1 MSSHHSHP
9 CLSIMSFH
17 NDNVA
22 NDNRFNAKKAKSPMH
37 QLKRIIKPIFTLLKR
52 APSNTYKKSPQP
64 EYFVDE
70 YESEIDDNIANELLE
85 NEIFE
90 EIDCCEEFAAVSVY
104 NNGHMDIVPV
114 FRGQRYIPV
123 HFARTEAGTFFW
135 TSMVAPD
142 CDINSQGD
150 KNAITNYQQ
159 PELQVPAY
167 RWAQA

>member
-1 MSSHHSHP
+1 
-9 CLSIMSFH
+9 MSF
-17 NDNVA
+17 DNTT
-22 NDNRFNAKKAKSPMH
+22 NDNRFNAKKARTAMH
-37 QLKRIIKPIFTLLKR
+37 QLKKIISTILKKPK
-52 APSNTYKKSPQP
+52 NTYRKTPQP
-64 EYFVDE
+64 EYDE
-70 YESEIDDNIANELLE
+70 VDDNIANELLE

-90 EIDCCEEFAAVSVY
+90 EIDSCEEFAAVQVY
-104 NNGHMDIVPV
+104 NNGHLDIVPI

-135 TSMVAPD
+135 TSMVGPD
-142 CDINSQGD
+142 CDLNLQGD